1 MFRFALFSGTVL
13 ACAVAVS
20 AQTRFVVADR
30 DSDALARL
38 LDANH
43 SGVID
48 EPGEVNRYF
57 DGANAAGTFGPQNPT
72 ALAIG
77 RRGVVIMGDQIN
89 RNVYRLFDSNNDGDT
104 QDAGESIV
112 FADVTN
118 ASGVSFA
125 FPTGAALDAGGDA
138 FVVNAGNASGNDGIY
153 RLRDLNNDG
162 DAQDVG
168 EITDYVTTGAFGP
181 GNGPYGPQ
189 EMFFDCAG
197 VGYVR
202 NSTAGLHGIYR
213 FEDLNHNGRA
223 DDAGEFTVF
232 LDTTNASG
240 VAIVAG
246 FPLEPDRARPGAMY
260 IHQTAAGAVDQVVR
274 AMDMNADNDA
284 QDAGEARLVWKN
296 AAAGFTGIDLLSMRN
311 GDLLVTDNSGLTI
324 VRLHDVDNNG
334 DFMGAGEQTTFF
346 ANTSGL
352 VLQVRQIASIEIL
365 GDIDDDGDV
374 DAVDAAMFVDVLTGV
389 DVDVDRT
396 RLSDLN
402 CDAAANG
409 LDIQV
414 MAARLAGM

>member
-1 MFRFALFSGTVL
+1 MRVLIPSGLILLASTAAYGQSRFI
-13 ACAVAVS
+13 
-20 AQTRFVVADR
+20 VADR
-30 DSDALARL
+30 DSDALAWL
-38 LDANH
+38 LDANQ

-48 EPGEVNRYF
+48 EPSEVNRYF
-57 DGANAAGTFGPQNPT
+57 DATNAPGTFGPMNPT
-72 ALAIG
+72 ALAIS
-77 RRGVVIMGDQIN
+77 RRGVVIMGDQVN
-89 RNVYRLFDSNNDGDT
+89 RNVYRLVDLNNDGDA

-112 FADVTN
+112 FANATN

-125 FPTGAALDAGGDA
+125 FPTGAAFDLAGDA
-138 FVVNAGNASGNDGIY
+138 YVVNAGNASGNDGIY

-162 DAQDVG
+162 DAQDAG

-213 FEDLNHNGRA
+213 FEDLDHNGRA

-232 LDTTNASG
+232 LDTSNASG
-240 VAIVAG
+240 VPILAG

-260 IHQTAAGAVDQVVR
+260 THQIASGGVDQVVR
-274 AMDMNADNDA
+274 AVDLNADQDA
-284 QDAGEARLVWKN
+284 QDAGEAAIVWQN
-296 AAAGFTGIDLLSMRN
+296 AAAGFTAIDLFCMRN
-311 GDLLVTDNSGLTI
+311 GDLLVTDNSGLII
-324 VRLHDVDNNG
+324 VRLHDADNNG

-374 DAVDAAMFVDVLTGV
+374 DAVDSAMFVDVLTGI
-389 DVDVDRT
+389 DTDSDRT

-414 MAARLAGM
+414 MAGRLMGM